1 MHNIILTD
9 MKRNILR
16 LFLFVMIFA
25 FAFSSCKKDDF
36 EPEVTEDFTT
46 YSIKA
51 SIPRIVA
58 DGKGGINVFVN
69 VVDQD
74 GKAIPEL
81 DASNFKFESIA
92 ADGTPT
98 LMKATGP
105 GQLPSLIITALT
117 MDYSG
122 SMYMDTVSIPAMENA
137 ISTFINLKNAY
148 DQIELIKF
156 SDNVQITVPLTD
168 NKQLLLAGLND
179 TSFIGKKSTALYEAM
194 EAGVN
199 DVLALAG
206 SNATYLP
213 SVVGFTDGMNNLPPH
228 TPDTLIQL
236 SLVEQVPVYTIGYGV
251 NPDTTVLKNIA
262 GITGGQFFWSP
273 AAGMINTVYQHIN
286 GQLINTT
293 IIPLPGPQTK
303 GKVKIRCTVTYE
315 CAAGTLNAIAEK
327 YFYY

>member
-1 MHNIILTD
+1 MEKNLFRI
-9 MKRNILR
+9 
-16 LFLFVMIFA
+16 FLFVMIIA
-25 FAFSSCKKDDF
+25 FAFTSCKKDDF
-36 EPEVTEDFTT
+36 EPEVTKDLTT

-51 SIPRIVA
+51 SIPRIV
-58 DGKGGINVFVN
+58 DNGNGGINVFVN
-69 VVDQD
+69 VVDQN
-74 GKAIPEL
+74 GKAIQALE
-81 DASNFKFESIA
+81 SGNFKFESIA

-122 SMYMDTVSIPAMENA
+122 SMYLDTLSVPAMENA
-137 ISTFINLKNAY
+137 ISTFINLKNTY

-156 SDNVQITVPLTD
+156 SDNLQITVPLTD

-179 TSFIGKKSTALYEAM
+179 TSFVGKKSTALYEAL

-206 SNATYLP
+206 SNPTYLP
-213 SVVGFTDGMNNLPPH
+213 SVVGFTDGINNIPPH

-236 SLVEQVPVYTIGYGV
+236 SLVEQVPIYTIGYGV
-251 NPDTTVLKNIA
+251 NPDTTVLKDIA

-273 AAGMINTVYQHIN
+273 TAGMINTVYQHIN
-286 GQLINTT
+286 GQLTNTT

-303 GKVKIRCTVTYE
+303 GKLKIRCTVTYE
-315 CAAGTLNAIAEK
+315 SAAGELNAVAEK